1 MIEAPKALATA
12 AALVVAFASAPALY
26 AEESG
31 TPQNPP
37 DSMMNP
43 GMMGG
48 DSMMNMMEDMSQME
62 DMMDHCSQM
71 MSGDSDKP
79 NEQWRQNAPASPDD
93 NR

>member
-26 AEESG
+26 AEESD
-31 TPQNPP
+31 TPQ
-37 DSMMNP
+37 DSHDLMMNP

-48 DSMMNMMEDMSQME
+48 DSMMKDMSQME

-71 MSGDSDKP
+71 MSGGSDKP

-93 NR
+93 NQ